1 MGANPTNGG
10 FLIVPDHVLENAK
23 PTYKVLVGNFIT
35 QDSEEQRDLIT
46 KINHLHYQDSFSINT
61 KNDIKDS
68 SNGLSVMV
76 TFIGLYLG
84 IIFLISSSAILAL
97 KALSDAIDDKGK
109 YLILRNIG
117 ADEKDINKSLFKQTL
132 IFFMV
137 PLSLA
142 IIHTIFGIKFCM
154 IILNS
159 MGINNLIKP
168 IFLTSLFLIF
178 IYGSYFFIT
187 YLYSKNLI
195 KTNR

>member
-1 MGANPTNGG
+1 
-10 FLIVPDHVLENAK
+10 
-23 PTYKVLVGNFIT
+23 
-35 QDSEEQRDLIT
+35 
-46 KINHLHYQDSFSINT
+46 
-61 KNDIKDS
+61 
-68 SNGLSVMV
+68 
-76 TFIGLYLG
+76 
-84 IIFLISSSAILAL
+84 
-97 KALSDAIDDKGK
+97 
-109 YLILRNIG
+109 
-117 ADEKDINKSLFKQTL
+117 
-132 IFFMV
+132 MV

-154 IILNS
+154 IILKS